1 MSAKEVE
8 RFNRI
13 VRPTLACCS
22 VYLPDY
28 RLIQGAVMAALNE
41 AHTAG
46 ASEQAAL
53 VRDLTAALV
62 AAVKEHVTPETCDF
76 TYETWQ
82 LIKDALSGVD
92 IDAGEL
98 V

>member
-1 MSAKEVE
+1 MPKTGDLEA
-8 RFNRI
+8 
-13 VRPTLACCS
+13 LAWQRG
-22 VYLPDY
+22 YD
-28 RLIQGAVMAALNE
+28 E
-41 AHTAG
+41 ATAG
-46 ASEQAAL
+46 QKEL

-62 AAVKEHVTPETCDF
+62 AAVKEHITPETCDF